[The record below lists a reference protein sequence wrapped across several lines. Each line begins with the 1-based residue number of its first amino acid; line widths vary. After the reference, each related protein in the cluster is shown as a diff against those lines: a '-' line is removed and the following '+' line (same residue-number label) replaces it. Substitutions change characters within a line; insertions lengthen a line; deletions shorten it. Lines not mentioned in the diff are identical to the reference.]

1 MEIPFLD
8 HAFDASDPFGSAVPL
23 LPFLFPDR
31 QPSDGDLRIQPLA
44 QGTTN
49 GLFKV
54 TNGSATADAVLI
66 KVYGDGTDITI
77 DRNKELKVHKLLAD
91 HNLSSSPLVRFANG
105 HAYEFISGL
114 VCSEADMSQTEISR
128 GVARE
133 LAKWH
138 ATLSLVEVRSAQEIL
153 SHEPG
158 VWATAKKWL
167 NAISE
172 HPSRSKTEIEAL
184 HEKFQYLAD
193 QLLPSDDALEPLVL
207 GHGDL
212 LCANIIVQSSADDIG
227 ATDVAAVRFIDYE
240 HATYC
245 PRAFELANHFAEWTG
260 FECDYNL
267 LPSTSTRRAFVREY
281 LEARADLSRE
291 RQDAATHL
299 PGKTDVSAITDDD
312 VETLMRQVDDYR
324 GFPGFYWGLCALIQ
338 AETATGTIDFDY
350 AGYAGKRFAEYDA
363 WRKVHD
369 GNAKSVEDMSLREK
383 NWARP

>member
-1 MEIPFLD
+1 MGIPFLD
-8 HAFDASDPFGSAVPL
+8 HAFDASDPFGSTVPL
-23 LPFLFPDR
+23 LPFLFPDHK
-31 QPSDGDLRIQPLA
+31 PADGDLRIQPLA

-54 TNGSATADAVLI
+54 TNGSATADAVLV

-77 DRNKELKVHKLLAD
+77 DRNKELRVHRLLAD
-91 HNLSSSPLVRFANG
+91 HNLSSCPLVRFANG

-114 VCSEADMSQTEISR
+114 VCSEDDMSKTEISR

-133 LAKWH
+133 LARWH

-153 SHEPG
+153 NHEPG
-158 VWATAKKWL
+158 VWATARKWL
-167 NAISE
+167 NAISK
-172 HPSRSKTEIEAL
+172 HPGQSKTEIEAL
-184 HEKFQYLAD
+184 HERFQYLAD
-193 QLLPSDDALEPLVL
+193 QLLPNDDILEPLVL

-227 ATDVAAVRFIDYE
+227 ATDVAEVRFIDYE

-260 FECDYNL
+260 FECDYDL
-267 LPSTSTRRAFVREY
+267 LPSRSARRAFVREY
-281 LEARADLSRE
+281 LEARADLSRR
-291 RQDAATHL
+291 RQGAAAHL
-299 PGKTDVSAITDDD
+299 PGKTDVPTITDDD
-312 VETLMRQVDDYR
+312 VETLMQQVDDYR

-350 AGYAGKRFAEYDA
+350 AGYAGKRFSEYDA

-369 GNAKSVEDMSLREK
+369 GNVKSAEDMSLREK